1 MIGWFRHYY
10 PDDDIWLHYEVDDE
24 GWVCRQVD
32 LRGVDMRP
40 TTAASLAEVMHARD
54 TGGAEAVIAYER
66 RFGVLA
72 EACDPDGWHGQD
84 DVEVI
89 SAEEFEQIWAV
100 ARDAL
105 ENAGQPGS

>member
-10 PDDDIWLHYEVDDE
+10 PDDDIWLHYEVDE
-24 GWVCRQVD
+24 GWVCWQVD

-40 TTAASLAEVMHARD
+40 TTAAS
-54 TGGAEAVIAYER
+54 
-66 RFGVLA
+66 LA

-89 SAEEFEQIWAV
+89 SAEELEQTWAA

-105 ENAGQPGS
+105 ENAGQSGS

>member
-1 MIGWFRHYY
+1 MIGWFRHYF
-10 PDDDIWLHYEVDDE
+10 PDDDVWLHYEVDDE

-54 TGGAEAVIAYER
+54 TGGVEAVISYEQ
-66 RFGVLA
+66 RFGVLS
-72 EACDPDGWHGQD
+72 EGCQPDGWHGQD
-84 DVEVI
+84 GVEEI
-89 SAEEFEQIWAV
+89 SAEEFEQTWAV

-105 ENAGQPGS
+105 EHGS